1 MNPIKSL
8 RLAADLNGTELAKRA
23 GSSQGTIWKVETGYR
38 LPSLSLLVSLAD
50 ALNLTNAQAGKL
62 ARALIAESGALK
74 AESGLTVL
82 VGIADEMKLTDS
94 RAGKLVR
101 ALIKNG
107 DE

>member
-8 RLAADLNGTELAKRA
+8 RLAADLNATELAKRA

>member
-1 MNPIKSL
+1 VNPIKSL
-8 RLAADLNGTELAKRA
+8 RLAADLNATELAKRA